1 MKTKKQVFEILR
13 SREFW
18 IEVVDA
24 VESVA
29 MCHFKSQAMA
39 DSFINTLGAWARSIE
54 EKKAQQTSALTVRF
68 AYDFE
73 AWIRKVAKESF
84 GIDILPKDETI
95 SGNDFRV
102 KTADEGIIPFEIK
115 TTQGASGW
123 TGSTHSEGKGKAEN
137 YVLASFTLDLDYAI
151 DSDPLNLSMRGV
163 ITHLHSSVL
172 GDSDASLSWSGKATD
187 NNSRSTG
194 KISSSTHDSY
204 LPAIAF
210 GSVKKNKVWCKCLRE
225 SLAEYRQSMMEA
237 A

>member
-39 DSFINTLGAWARSIE
+39 DSSINTLGAWARSIE
-54 EKKAQQTSALTVRF
+54 EKKRQQTSALTVRF

-84 GIDILPKDETI
+84 GIDILPKDETTA
-95 SGNDFRV
+95 GNDFRV
-102 KTADEGIIPFEIK
+102 KTVDEGIIPFEVK
-115 TTQGASGW
+115 PTQNINGW

-151 DSDPLNLSMRGV
+151 DADPSNLSMRGV

-172 GDSDASLSWSGKATD
+172 GDDVSVSWNGKATD
-187 NNSRSTG
+187 SNSSTTG
-194 KISSSTHDSY
+194 KIPSSAHDSY

-210 GSVKKNKVWCKCLRE
+210 GSVKKNKLWCKCLRE
-225 SLAEYRQSMMEA
+225 SVAEYRQSMMEA